1 MVSSRI
7 ELHRWEERGR
17 TDGVGRFYLPGKSNK
32 DEGWIEKEDGIFM
45 DRKGDS
51 IFLEGDRLEELMV

>member
-1 MVSSRI
+1 M
-7 ELHRWEERGR
+7 
-17 TDGVGRFYLPGKSNK
+17 DGVGRFYLPGMSNM

>member
-1 MVSSRI
+1 MVSSRN

-17 TDGVGRFYLPGKSNK
+17 MDGVGRFYLPGMSNM